1 METPYFWWISARS
14 FRIRAPVFGPISLMN
29 SKNWVRFSLCPFFR
43 DLHLVKPCLL
53 KFHFCFY
60 SAIPRPEHWQEYI
73 GILDDLFPF
82 LWIFL
87 NVFRG
92 ARKMKLMRLHLIF
105 GIFHIDILKLDTQLL
120 NGRLSG
126 LRIIFILF
134 LFYIFLLIDQH
145 D

>member
-1 METPYFWWISARS
+1 
-14 FRIRAPVFGPISLMN
+14 
-29 SKNWVRFSLCPFFR
+29 
-43 DLHLVKPCLL
+43 
-53 KFHFCFY
+53 
-60 SAIPRPEHWQEYI
+60 
-73 GILDDLFPF
+73 
-82 LWIFL
+82 
-87 NVFRG
+87 
-92 ARKMKLMRLHLIF
+92 MRLHLIF